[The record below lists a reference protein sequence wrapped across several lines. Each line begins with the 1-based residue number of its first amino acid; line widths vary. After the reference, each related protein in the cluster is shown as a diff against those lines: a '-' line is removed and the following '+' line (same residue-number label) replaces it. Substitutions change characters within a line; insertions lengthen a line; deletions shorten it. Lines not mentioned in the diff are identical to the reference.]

1 MEYSIQK
8 LDNSK
13 VEIAVSLDKEEWQ
26 GYVKKAYEKT
36 KHQFA
41 IEGFRKGK
49 VPYNVILKRYGEE
62 IFYED
67 AMEIAIG
74 ERYEEIVTKEKL
86 DVVSNPEVSLTSVD
100 NDHLKFTATVTV
112 YPEFEVGAYKDL
124 EIKKVDAKEIT
135 DEDVQRVIDSDLNA
149 AARFVDVTDRAA
161 QDGDMVV
168 LDYSGAVDGEKFEG
182 GTAEKYS
189 LTLGSNTF
197 IPGFEAQVAGH
208 KIGETF
214 DVKVTFPADYHAENL
229 KGKEAVFTCLIHEIK
244 VKELPAA
251 DDEFAKDLGEFDTFE
266 EYKNGIKERLKADE
280 AQKAEAAENDAL
292 IEAVVKGTDLKV
304 PDAMIEDEIT
314 RNVEDMKH
322 NMAMYG
328 LKFEDYLKYTGSTE
342 EKIRADL
349 KDRAENEVKT
359 GMIMNAIITKEK
371 LVPSADELKA
381 ELKKRAGAEDGEK
394 EEDYMKNV
402 NEYELNSLMQRKTF
416 DKLIAF
422 LRANNKIV

>member
-1 MEYSIQK
+1 
-8 LDNSK
+8 
-13 VEIAVSLDKEEWQ
+13 
-26 GYVKKAYEKT
+26 
-36 KHQFA
+36 
-41 IEGFRKGK
+41 
-49 VPYNVILKRYGEE
+49 
-62 IFYED
+62 
-67 AMEIAIG
+67 
-74 ERYEEIVTKEKL
+74 
-86 DVVSNPEVSLTSVD
+86 
-100 NDHLKFTATVTV
+100 
-112 YPEFEVGAYKDL
+112 
-124 EIKKVDAKEIT
+124 
-135 DEDVQRVIDSDLNA
+135 
-149 AARFVDVTDRAA
+149 
-161 QDGDMVV
+161 
-168 LDYSGAVDGEKFEG
+168 
-182 GTAEKYS
+182 
-189 LTLGSNTF
+189 
-197 IPGFEAQVAGH
+197 
-208 KIGETF
+208 
-214 DVKVTFPADYHAENL
+214 
-229 KGKEAVFTCLIHEIK
+229 LIHEIK

-280 AQKAEAAENDAL
+280 VKKAEAAENDAL

-402 NEYELNSLMQRKTF
+402 NEYELNSLMQRMTF

>member
-13 VEIAVSLDKEEWQ
+13 VEIAVSLDKTEWQ

-49 VPYNVILKRYGEE
+49 VPYSVILKRYGEE

-86 DVVSNPEVSLTSVD
+86 DVVSSPEVSLTSVD

-112 YPEFEVGAYKDL
+112 YPEFEVGAYKGL
-124 EIKKVDAKEIT
+124 EIAKTPVKEIAE
-135 DEDVQRVIDSDLNA
+135 EDVQRVIDSDLNA
-149 AARFVDVTDRAA
+149 AARFVDITDRAA
-161 QDGDMVV
+161 ENGDMVV
-168 LDYSGAVDGEKFEG
+168 LDYSGSVDGEKFEG

-189 LTLGSNTF
+189 LTLGSGTF
-197 IPGFEAQVAGH
+197 IPGFEDQVAGH
-208 KIGETF
+208 KIGEAF

-229 KGKEAVFTCLIHEIK
+229 KGKEAVFSCLIHEIK
-244 VKELPAA
+244 VKQLPAA

-266 EYKNGIKERLKADE
+266 EYKNGIRERLKADE
-280 AQKAEAAENDAL
+280 QKKAEAAENDAL
-292 IEAVVKGTDLKV
+292 IEAVVNGTDLKV
-304 PDAMIEDEIT
+304 PEAMIEDEVT

-322 NMAMYG
+322 SMASYG

-342 EKIRADL
+342 EKVRADL
-349 KDRAENEVKT
+349 KERAEKEVKT

-371 LVPSADELKA
+371 LVPTPEELKA
-381 ELKKRAGAEDGEK
+381 ELKKRAGAEESEN

-402 NEYELNSLMQRKTF
+402 NEYELNSLMQRMTF

-422 LRANNKIV
+422 LRENNKIA